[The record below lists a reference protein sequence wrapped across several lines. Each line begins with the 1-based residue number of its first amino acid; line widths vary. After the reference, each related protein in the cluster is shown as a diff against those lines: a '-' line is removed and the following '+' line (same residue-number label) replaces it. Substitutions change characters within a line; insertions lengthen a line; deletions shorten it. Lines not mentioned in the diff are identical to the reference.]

1 MIVRA
6 KCVTEGCERENV
18 VMAAGSLF
26 FEKAGGP
33 NGPFTCI
40 KCDKPMQT
48 VEEIREDIKGKAL
61 LKSPPREVSAPL
73 NGKPVGRKKTSARVL
88 KVSGPML
95 GGQRK
100 TSTKKTGQR
109 KRVSGK
115 R

>member
-1 MIVRA
+1 MILSA

-26 FEKAGGP
+26 FERAGGP

-40 KCDKPMQT
+40 KCNKPMQT
-48 VEEIREDIKGKAL
+48 VGEMCEDIKGKAL
-61 LKSPPREVSAPL
+61 LKSHQREVSAPL
-73 NGKPVGRKKTSARVL
+73 NGKRVGRKKTSAHVF
-88 KVSGPML
+88 KVSGPVL

-109 KRVSGK
+109 KMVSGK

>member
-26 FEKAGGP
+26 FEKAG
-33 NGPFTCI
+33 
-40 KCDKPMQT
+40 

-61 LKSPPREVSAPL
+61 LKSPPRKVSAPL